1 MNPTLDAVIQTIV
14 KACSNIVF
22 AVILFFVG
30 KWAINKI
37 TKLLGWRQTHR
48 QVRGYRKELHTQHRK
63 NRFVCTFGHF
73 HNKYVRCAYGLNY
86 NRLGLLRL
94 GCGHGFAGC
103 AAKFGRRHNAYGFS
117 PI

>member
-37 TKLLGWRQTHR
+37 TKLLDG
-48 QVRGYRKELHTQHRK
+48 GKLIGKLLHMPSTQSLKDLH
-63 NRFVCTFGHF
+63 
-73 HNKYVRCAYGLNY
+73 
-86 NRLGLLRL
+86 
-94 GCGHGFAGC
+94 
-103 AAKFGRRHNAYGFS
+103 
-117 PI
+117 

>member
-37 TKLLGWRQTHR
+37 TKLLE
-48 QVRGYRKELHTQHRK
+48 VK
-63 NRFVCTFGHF
+63 
-73 HNKYVRCAYGLNY
+73 
-86 NRLGLLRL
+86 
-94 GCGHGFAGC
+94 
-103 AAKFGRRHNAYGFS
+103 
-117 PI
+117 